1 MNIIQEISEIVISKG
16 MKDIEEVMLEG
27 GNISELTT
35 EIEKVVNGIGR
46 ELTRHILEETDREI
60 RDSSE
65 RKREWNVQKRGVEK
79 TYQTIFGEVRY
90 ERTYYKHKQ
99 KKEFAYLSDLVFG
112 IEPNSKVEPMI
123 KIRAIENAIDMSYEK
138 SGEKA
143 AKDIKISKQSVM
155 TEIREL
161 GEVKKEPEIEEKK
174 EVKNIYI
181 EADEDHVALQRGSNH
196 QMKLIYVHE
205 GIEKESKH
213 RNKLKN
219 IIYFTGYH
227 KNNEERWLEIADY
240 IEARYKL
247 EKVDNIYLSG
257 DGARWIKE
265 GLNWIV
271 GSKYVLDKYHISK
284 SINTSVAHLETEKDE
299 IRSALWGA
307 IFNCDKE
314 RVKELYRVIIKLAEK
329 ETKKES
335 VRKQRNYIIRNWDG
349 IENAKDP
356 EYIGCS
362 AEGHVSHVLSTR
374 LSSRPMGWSKLGANL
389 MANLRAY
396 RANGGKIVDI
406 FYANE
411 KKQELKKKRILV
423 DEEIIKKRLKKTTYE
438 TRGNITVLNIGKKTW
453 LSGYLKSVRGL

>member
-1 MNIIQEISEIVISKG
+1 M
-16 MKDIEEVMLEG
+16 D
-27 GNISELTT
+27 
-35 EIEKVVNGIGR
+35 
-46 ELTRHILEETDREI
+46 
-60 RDSSE
+60 
-65 RKREWNVQKRGVEK
+65 
-79 TYQTIFGEVRY
+79 
-90 ERTYYKHKQ
+90 
-99 KKEFAYLSDLVFG
+99 
-112 IEPNSKVEPMI
+112 
-123 KIRAIENAIDMSYEK
+123 
-138 SGEKA
+138 
-143 AKDIKISKQSVM
+143 
-155 TEIREL
+155 
-161 GEVKKEPEIEEKK
+161 
-174 EVKNIYI
+174 
-181 EADEDHVALQRGSNH
+181 
-196 QMKLIYVHE
+196 
-205 GIEKESKH
+205 
-213 RNKLKN
+213 
-219 IIYFTGYH
+219 
-227 KNNEERWLEIADY
+227 
-240 IEARYKL
+240 
-247 EKVDNIYLSG
+247 
-257 DGARWIKE
+257 KE

-314 RVKELYRVIIKLAEK
+314 RVKELYRIIIKLTEK